1 MKQTFGKGI
10 ESLIPNKKQK
20 NIEKS
25 ATKKEAVFYIEVERI
40 KSNPYQP
47 RREFNMDALNSLAES
62 IREHGIL
69 QPLVVAKIET
79 SGLKDK
85 SMQTQYQ
92 LIAGERRLM
101 ASKIIGLKEVPVI
114 VRHPTNKE
122 RLELSLVEN
131 VQRQDLNPIE
141 KAEAFDRLHKEF
153 GLTHEKIGQL
163 AGITRP
169 VVSNMV
175 RFLGLSQEIKQA
187 IRENKIT
194 EGLAKAILLTKEPQ
208 KRKVVFD
215 KILRDNLNVREAEH
229 LARKLNIWQPGKGVK
244 KEIVDELVDLEMK
257 FKELFGVTA
266 KTIKLKLEDG
276 RPKLTVFF
284 DSKHEAEKLL
294 NDLK

>member
-1 MKQTFGKGI
+1 MKQSFGKGI

-25 ATKKEAVFYIEVERI
+25 ATKKEAIFYIEIERI

-47 RREFNMDALNSLAES
+47 RKQFNMDALNSLAES

-69 QPLVVAKIET
+69 QPLIVTKIET
-79 SGLKDK
+79 PGLEDK
-85 SMQTQYQ
+85 SMQIQYQ

-114 VRHPTNKE
+114 IRQPTNKE
-122 RLELSLVEN
+122 KLEISLVEN

-187 IRENKIT
+187 IKENRIN
-194 EGLAKAILLTKEPQ
+194 EGQAKAILLTKEPE
-208 KRKVVFD
+208 KRKAVFG
-215 KILRDNLNVREAEH
+215 KILRDSLNVREAEH
-229 LARKLNIWQPGKGVK
+229 FARKLNIWQPSEGVK
-244 KEIVDELVDLEMK
+244 KEILDELVDLEMK
-257 FKELFGVTA
+257 FKELFGVSA
-266 KTIKLKLEDG
+266 KTIRLKLEDG

-284 DSKHEAEKLL
+284 DSKHEVEKLL
-294 NDLK
+294 KNLK